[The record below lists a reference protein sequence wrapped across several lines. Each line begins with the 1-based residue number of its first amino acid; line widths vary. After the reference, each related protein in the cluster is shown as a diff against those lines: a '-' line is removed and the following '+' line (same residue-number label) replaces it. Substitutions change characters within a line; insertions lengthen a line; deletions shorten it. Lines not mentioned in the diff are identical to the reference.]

1 MLEQR
6 LPELE
11 EEIAERKLT
20 TQAKVVLQSAYSMS
34 EEQAHLHLRTISRR
48 SRKPLREIAREVIEE
63 KNSLWLNPQ

>member
-6 LPELE
+6 LRELE

-20 TQAKVVLQSAYSMS
+20 TQAKVVLQSAYGMS